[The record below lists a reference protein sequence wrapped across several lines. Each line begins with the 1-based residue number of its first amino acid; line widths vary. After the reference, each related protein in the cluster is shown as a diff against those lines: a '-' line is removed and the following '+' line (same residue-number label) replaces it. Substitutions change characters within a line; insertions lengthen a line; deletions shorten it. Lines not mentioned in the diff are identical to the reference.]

1 MKILLVLIFIVIGIF
16 NGFIALIAPGISA
29 SGSGC
34 GKSCME
40 NISSLEITSLI
51 FFLLALI
58 TAFFPSEGNIKNII
72 SKIKIYLS
80 RIKNGV

>member
-34 GKSCME
+34 GKGCME
-40 NISSLEITSLI
+40 NISSLETTSLI
-51 FFLLALI
+51 FLMLALI
-58 TAFFPSEGNIKNII
+58 TAFFPSEKNINKI
-72 SKIKIYLS
+72 VSKIKIYLA
-80 RIKNGV
+80 RIKSGR